1 MRQLG
6 VRWDL
11 YGHGPIEPTS
21 MSANS
26 KLGVTQ
32 IGGHMKAALE
42 FCDSRIDQ
50 ISLAGGGA
58 TIHFSH
64 AYLHKASGTPGKD
77 PGTGWSQEVQLVLE
91 SATHSGAMPS
101 LPNTISDGYLEVGGI
116 RHELVP
122 LPFSRRGAATLALV
136 FTDGT
141 LLEVSGERPVI
152 ELIGVAKFLENYP

>member
-1 MRQLG
+1 
-6 VRWDL
+6 
-11 YGHGPIEPTS
+11 
-21 MSANS
+21 
-26 KLGVTQ
+26 
-32 IGGHMKAALE
+32 MKAALE
-42 FCDSRIDQ
+42 FHDSRIDQ
-50 ISLAGGGA
+50 ISLAGGVA
-58 TIHFSH
+58 TIHFPH
-64 AYLHKASGTPGKD
+64 AYIHRSSGTPGKD
-77 PGTGWSQEVQLVLE
+77 PGTGWSQEVQLVLD

-141 LLEVSGERPVI
+141 RLEVSGERPAI